1 MQQDVELVEEV
12 PLTIPNELM
21 IDAEIPLDV
30 DLDVIC
36 KKGKIL
42 IQQVESAEMI
52 IPKEV
57 LKACSEVGIDS
68 ENIRQSLQAEV
79 ITPIANKIS

>member
-1 MQQDVELVEEV
+1 
-12 PLTIPNELM
+12 M
-21 IDAEIPLDV
+21 IDAEIPLDA

-57 LKACSEVGIDS
+57 LEACSEVGIDS
-68 ENIRQSLQAEV
+68 ENIRQRCV
-79 ITPIANKIS
+79 

>member
-1 MQQDVELVEEV
+1 
-12 PLTIPNELM
+12 M
-21 IDAEIPLDV
+21 IDAEIPLDA
-30 DLDVIC
+30 DLDVIS

-57 LKACSEVGIDS
+57 LEACSEVGIDS
-68 ENIRQSLQAEV
+68 ENIRQSLQTEV
-79 ITPIANKIS
+79 IIPITDKIS